1 MKVVDGNTA
10 CSMMAYKLSDIS
22 FIYPITPSSPMA
34 SNIDNMNNKLL
45 NKKGSYSKSNHP
57 KHQLPP
63 YQE

>member
-34 SNIDNMNNKLL
+34 SNIDNMNNK
-45 NKKGSYSKSNHP
+45 NIKNIFNDNVNVYEMQS
-57 KHQLPP
+57 
-63 YQE
+63 